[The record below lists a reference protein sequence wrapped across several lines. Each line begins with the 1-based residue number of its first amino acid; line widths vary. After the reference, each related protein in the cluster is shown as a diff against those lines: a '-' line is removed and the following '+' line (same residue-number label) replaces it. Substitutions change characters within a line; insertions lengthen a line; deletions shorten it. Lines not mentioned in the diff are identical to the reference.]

1 MTRKSK
7 GAIAA
12 GHPKT
17 AEAGQLILEMGG
29 NAFDAIVGSI
39 LAAFV
44 VEFTLAS
51 AGGGGFL
58 LAHTK
63 EKVNTL
69 FDFFCQTPKSKK
81 PLTNIDFYPVAI
93 NFGGASQDFHIGR
106 GAIATTGALRG
117 LETVQKKLGKL
128 PFAVVAEPAIEYA
141 RQGYILSQYNGFCL
155 SLLSSILLK
164 DREGLKVYAP
174 QGKLLQAGD
183 RCVMGDFANTLEEL
197 SKKGVKDFYEGEI
210 AHQIAKDMQEGGY
223 LTLED
228 LNHYQVLERKPL
240 KSQYRGYEI
249 LTNPPP
255 SSGGIL
261 LAFALKLLET
271 VNLSALE
278 HLGAKHLQILTEVMA
293 LTNQA
298 RVQGYDNFIHQ
309 EGIAEKFLSPEFL
322 GKYPNKWGSTT
333 HISVIDGEGNAAS
346 ATFSNGEGSAYTVPG
361 TGIMLNNM
369 IGEADLNPFGF
380 HNWPVDRRLSSM
392 MSPTMILE
400 EGKPRFVL
408 GSGGSNRIRTAIL
421 QVISNLI
428 DFRQSLP
435 DAIAASRLHWEN
447 QQLGIEPLEDR
458 ENMLKNLVLPANTQ
472 VSRWQEQNMFFGG
485 VHGVAVN
492 DRGELTATG
501 DPRRDGV
508 GLLIRDF

>member
-1 MTRKSK
+1 
-7 GAIAA
+7 
-12 GHPKT
+12 
-17 AEAGQLILEMGG
+17 MGG
-29 NAFDAIVGSI
+29 NAFDAIVGST

-69 FDFFCQTPKSKK
+69 FDFFCQTPKQKK

-93 NFGGASQDFHIGR
+93 DFGGASQDFHIGR
-106 GAIATTGALRG
+106 GSIATPGALLG
-117 LETVQKKLGKL
+117 LEIVQKKLGKL

-141 RQGYILSQYNGFCL
+141 RQGYILSKYNGFCL
-155 SLLSSILLK
+155 RLLSSILLK
-164 DREGLKVYAP
+164 DREGLKVYASG
-174 QGKLLQAGD
+174 GKLLQTGE
-183 RCVMGDFANTLEEL
+183 RCVMTDFANTLEEI
-197 SKKGVKDFYEGEI
+197 SKKGVKDFYKGEI
-210 AHQIAKDMQEGGY
+210 AHQITQDMRDGGY

-228 LNHYQVLERKPL
+228 LTHYQVIERKPL
-240 KSQYRGYEI
+240 KTHYRGYEL

-261 LAFALKLLET
+261 IAFALKLLEK
-271 VNLSALE
+271 VDLSALE
-278 HLGAKHLQILTEVMA
+278 HLGAEHLQILTEVMA

-298 RVQGYDNFIHQ
+298 RAQGYDNFIHQ
-309 EGIAEKFLSPEFL
+309 EHIEQQFLSPEFL
-322 GKYPNKWGSTT
+322 GNYANKWGSTT
-333 HISVIDGEGNAAS
+333 HISVIDEEGNAAS

-380 HNWPVDRRLSSM
+380 HNWPIDRRLSSM

-400 EGKPRFVL
+400 AGMPRFVL

-428 DFRQSLP
+428 DFRQSLAE
-435 DAIAASRLHWEN
+435 AIAAARLHWEN
-447 QQLGIEPLEDR
+447 QQLDIEPLEDR
-458 ENMLKNLVLPANTQ
+458 ENLLENLVLPPTTQ
-472 VSRWQEQNMFFGG
+472 VSQWQEQNMFFGG
-485 VHGVAVN
+485 VHGVGVN

-501 DPRRDGV
+501 DLRRDGV
-508 GLLIRDF
+508 GLVISN

>member
-1 MTRKSK
+1 MTRKTK

-12 GHPKT
+12 GNPKT

-69 FDFFCQTPKSKK
+69 FDFFCQTPKQKK

-106 GAIATTGALRG
+106 GAIATPGALLG
-117 LETVQKKLGKL
+117 LATVQKRLGKL
-128 PFAVVAEPAIEYA
+128 PFAVVAGPAIEYA
-141 RQGYILSQYNGFCL
+141 RHGYILSQYNGFCL
-155 SLLSSILLK
+155 KLLESILLK
-164 DREGLKVYAP
+164 DREGLKIYAP
-174 QGKLLQAGD
+174 QGQLLQAGD
-183 RCVMGDFANTLEEL
+183 TCVMSDFANTLEEL
-197 SKKGVKDFYEGEI
+197 SKKGVKDFYQGEI
-210 AHQIAKDMQEGGY
+210 AYQIAKDMQDGGY

-228 LNHYQVLERKPL
+228 LNHYQVIARKPL
-240 KSQYRGYEI
+240 QTSYRGYEL

-261 LAFALKLLET
+261 IAFALKLLEK
-271 VNLSALE
+271 VDLSALP

-298 RVQGYDNFIHQ
+298 RAQGYDKFIHQ
-309 EGIAEKFLSPEFL
+309 EGIEQEFLSPEFL
-322 GKYPNKWGSTT
+322 VNYQNKWGSTT
-333 HISVIDGEGNAAS
+333 HISVMDEEGNAAS
-346 ATFSNGEGSAYTVPG
+346 ATFSNGEGSAYTIPH

-380 HNWPVDRRLSSM
+380 HNWPLDRRLSSM
-392 MSPTMILE
+392 MSPTMILQD
-400 EGKPRFVL
+400 GVPRFVL

-421 QVISNLI
+421 QVISNLV
-428 DFRQSLP
+428 DFQQSLS
-435 DAIAASRLHWEN
+435 AAVSAARIHWEN
-447 QQLGIEPLEDR
+447 QQLDIEPLADR
-458 ENMLKNLVLPANTQ
+458 ENILEQLLLPPTTQ
-472 VSRWQEQNMFFGG
+472 VSLWQEQNMFFGG
-485 VHGVAVN
+485 VHGVGV
-492 DRGELTATG
+492 REGGELTATG

-508 GLLIRDF
+508 GLLISN

>member
-1 MTRKSK
+1 VNRKTK

-12 GHPKT
+12 GNPKT
-17 AEAGQLILEMGG
+17 AAAGQLILEMGG

-69 FDFFCQTPKSKK
+69 YDFFCQTPKYKK
-81 PLTNIDFYPVAI
+81 PLTDIDFYPVAI
-93 NFGGASQDFHIGR
+93 DFGGASQDFHIGR
-106 GAIATTGALRG
+106 GAIATPGALLG

-141 RQGYILSQYNGFCL
+141 RQGYILSQYNGFCVR
-155 SLLSSILLK
+155 LLSSILLK
-164 DREGLKVYAP
+164 DIEGVKVYAP
-174 QGKLLQAGD
+174 RGQLLQIGD

-197 SKKGVKDFYEGEI
+197 SKKSVKDFYQGEI
-210 AHQIAKDMQEGGY
+210 AHQIAKDMQDGGY

-228 LNHYQVLERKPL
+228 LNHYQVIERKPL
-240 KSQYRGYEI
+240 KTHYHGYEI

-261 LAFALKLLET
+261 MAFALKLLEQ
-271 VNLSALE
+271 VDLSGLP

-298 RVQGYDNFIHQ
+298 RSQGYDDFIHQ
-309 EGIAEKFLSPEFL
+309 EGIEKQFLSSEFL
-322 GKYPNKWGSTT
+322 GNYQNKWGSTT

-380 HNWPVDRRLSSM
+380 HNWPLDRRLSSM
-392 MSPTMILE
+392 MSPTMILQA
-400 EGKPRFVL
+400 GLPRFVL

-435 DAIAASRLHWEN
+435 DAIDSSRIHWEN
-447 QQLGIEPLEDR
+447 QQLGIEPLENS
-458 ENMLKNLVLPANTQ
+458 ENILENLLLPPNTQ
-472 VSRWQEQNMFFGG
+472 VSLWQEQNMFFGG
-485 VHGVAVN
+485 VHGVGVN
-492 DRGELTATG
+492 DRGQLTATG

-508 GLLIRDF
+508 GLVISN